1 MNLKIKL
8 IHFLIPL
15 AVFFSCSESDSSQ
28 GDKFYNNNQFEEAVD
43 AYSKVLVNSPK
54 NVNALYNRGRSHE
67 ELGNLDEAESDMK
80 AAFSVDPKNVQVLMG
95 LSNLYQKKKSYEMA
109 LQYASYATE
118 VSGAPAMAFLLKGRA
133 YHLLGNTENAMTEY
147 NTAIKMNDE
156 FGQAYY
162 YRGMLKQATNRT
174 RAACA
179 DFKLAVALDHQP
191 ANEASEKYCQ

>member
-80 AAFSVDPKNVQVLMG
+80 AAFSVDPKNVQVLVG